1 LGTIDPAERWV
12 NKDLRVDR
20 NRDDEGGK
28 AMRGVR
34 ALHLVSPSLEFRQ
47 ILGIRFFVGGVQRAI
62 ELVKDGGLLVVPAA
76 PALKNLVKD
85 PNYREALLEADVAI
99 TDSALMV
106 MLWNF
111 IQRDNIR
118 RLSGLEYLAALLIR
132 SDVRKSGKSFWIMAS
147 SSSAATNLEWLQG
160 QGIEVSDEDVYVA
173 PMYGPTIDDEPL
185 LAQIRKR
192 RPSHIIVTI
201 GGGSQE
207 RVGLYLK
214 RRLDPLPAIHCIGA
228 AIAFLSGDQVQIP
241 MWADRL
247 YLGWLFRCLSEPR
260 RYVPRYWSARKLVWL
275 MLQYRETLPLEKIKE
290 AA

>member
-1 LGTIDPAERWV
+1 
-12 NKDLRVDR
+12 
-20 NRDDEGGK
+20 
-28 AMRGVR
+28 MRGVR